1 MCSDKNINI
10 NNEGMISCYRVEKLG
25 MTIKTILVKFSSEKQ
40 RELLLHK
47 KLFVNTKRLGSVR
60 GEDLIYILGMPLV
73 GGHPFFPQNF
83 TRQDM
88 GISEALLNFFS
99 NFAKCGDPNGCGSVN
114 KDVPDYGT
122 VKEKTR
128 YKSISW
134 DPYEVSTQFYLSISK
149 YIALKDIF
157 FI

>member
-1 MCSDKNINI
+1 MFFLFYPC
-10 NNEGMISCYRVEKLG
+10 LH
-25 MTIKTILVKFSSEKQ
+25 LVLVQCFPLQ
-40 RELLLHK
+40 
-47 KLFVNTKRLGSVR
+47 RLGSVR

-88 GISEALLNFFS
+88 GVSEALLNFFS
-99 NFAKCGDPNGCGSVN
+99 NFAKCGDPNGCGTVN

-134 DPYEVSTQFYLSISK
+134 DPYEVSTQYYLSISEFHSTQSRNMNVEFEINYVFSFNTGTLNWSSEIVK
-149 YIALKDIF
+149 
-157 FI
+157 